1 MIPQIADMITTFM
14 VQDGLK
20 EYLYFFAKFDM
31 VKPLSFINTNQ
42 RPMALQ
48 GAIWMSLNTYYW
60 NKTKQYFPLTK
71 MPYLA

>member
-31 VKPLSFINTNQ
+31 VKPLSFIDTNQ
-42 RPMALQ
+42 RSMALQ
-48 GAIWMSLNTYYW
+48 GAIWMSLNIYYL